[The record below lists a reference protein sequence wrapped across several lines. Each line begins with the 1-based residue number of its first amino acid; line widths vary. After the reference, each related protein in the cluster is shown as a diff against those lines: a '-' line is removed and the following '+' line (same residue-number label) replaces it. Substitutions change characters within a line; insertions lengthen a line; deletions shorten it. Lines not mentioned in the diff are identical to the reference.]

1 MRSIRAP
8 MSPDPNLGSNG
19 NVSQPSRHAGT
30 SAVAEHLFALIDLCE
45 LIERYKKFI
54 LKRAQSSGHKESKVP
69 HAVPRC
75 HTRNSVAAYP
85 YRT

>member
-1 MRSIRAP
+1 MFLRAEKLAQPRSAAYSE
-8 MSPDPNLGSNG
+8 MGS
-19 NVSQPSRHAGT
+19 
-30 SAVAEHLFALIDLCE
+30 AEHLSALIDLCE

-69 HAVPRC
+69 HAVPRS
-75 HTRNSVAAYP
+75 HTRNSVAAYR